1 MDFRSAKP
9 LSAFK
14 LLERFLP
21 RGWVSRIAPYSLFWA
36 FCVGSHGF
44 AGSSLANKSNP
55 WLDLLILEHTL
66 EGRIHVLEV
75 DVFAVLTESKS
86 KPIRRRIDWLGHRTE
101 GVMLSRTVDGLGLLS
116 KGHSCDSIAWAL
128 DNNGFIRQRTILPF
142 KQTCLS
148 VTLACWYLLFFVRR
162 LKAKR
167 SSILS
172 CALRKRPGIV
182 VFAGAPA
189 RKLHSLKI
197 ETTGNFFVFCNF
209 HERPT
214 MGKFESFLL

>member
-148 VTLACWYLLFFVRR
+148 VTLLAGISSSFRR

-182 VFAGAPA
+182 VFACCSCKKAA
-189 RKLHSLKI
+189 LSK
-197 ETTGNFFVFCNF
+197 N
-209 HERPT
+209 
-214 MGKFESFLL
+214 